1 MKVAIIGGSGRMGRW
16 LASFLL
22 KDGQDV
28 VAIGR
33 NKSKLREVK
42 QQLGIETATSP
53 DAVKTADVVLI
64 SVPMDSFEAVVK
76 QLSPYLRPEQ
86 IIMDITSIKATPVE
100 VMHRY
105 IKTGKVLGT
114 HPMFG
119 PGAKDLSHQ
128 NVVLTPTSKKETAL
142 AQKVKQYLEARGA
155 SVALMTPQEHDELMA
170 VVLGL
175 AHFIALV
182 SADALLSFDKL
193 KQMEKVGGTTY
204 RLLLTL
210 AESVLTEDAEFY
222 ASLQMNLPKMPEIHG
237 LFQKKARAWASLV
250 KSKDSRGFIERIDA
264 LKDKLAKSDPD
275 FKRAYENM
283 YRLLGG

>member
-1 MKVAIIGGSGRMGRW
+1 MKVAIIGGSGKMGRW
-16 LASFLL
+16 LARFLL

-42 QQLGIETATSP
+42 QQLGIKTATSL

-64 SVPMDSFEAVVK
+64 SVPMDSFETVVK

-86 IIMDITSIKATPVE
+86 IIMDITSIKARPVE

-119 PGAKDLSHQ
+119 PGAKDFSHQ
-128 NVVLTPTSKKETAL
+128 NVVLTPTRKKETAL

-155 SVALMTPQEHDELMA
+155 RVALDDTP
-170 VVLGL
+170 
-175 AHFIALV
+175 
-182 SADALLSFDKL
+182 
-193 KQMEKVGGTTY
+193 GT
-204 RLLLTL
+204 
-210 AESVLTEDAEFY
+210 
-222 ASLQMNLPKMPEIHG
+222 
-237 LFQKKARAWASLV
+237 
-250 KSKDSRGFIERIDA
+250 
-264 LKDKLAKSDPD
+264 
-275 FKRAYENM
+275 
-283 YRLLGG
+283 